1 MKESEKGI
9 GVVAILIIVA
19 VIGVGGVAA
28 VQTYNKAQVNVD
40 TTEVMAEKEAEVEEA
55 KEQAQDD
62 LVQAKAAIATD
73 LNLAIST
80 IAGIRANLA
89 KVAIGA
95 SASAQA
101 ELQVLD
107 DKIAEV
113 QADVVAEST
122 TAAAMI
128 DEVIIDI
135 ESSIEHTTD
144 NHSHADHSSEDKM
157 EKEAETTEDSSNS
170 ATVETKSESSASVEM
185 NEDETAIGV
194 ESTTEADMTTD
205 VEDVIEAEAMLD
217 SDTSGSL
224 GL

>member
-1 MKESEKGI
+1 M
-9 GVVAILIIVA
+9 
-19 VIGVGGVAA
+19 
-28 VQTYNKAQVNVD
+28 
-40 TTEVMAEKEAEVEEA
+40 
-55 KEQAQDD
+55 
-62 LVQAKAAIATD
+62 
-73 LNLAIST
+73 AIST